1 MKIEDIK
8 GLGQALF
15 DEAGDAL
22 FLLDPDT
29 DQLLE
34 VNTTATRLIGFSRE
48 EILAQ
53 PATYW
58 FRFTGSKAS
67 HRVRQAAT
75 QTHIFHSQ
83 EGFLLRTNLDGQ
95 WLAVN
100 LTIARLHIKPKVLAL
115 ITARDVSEVRVAH
128 VQLKQKEAE
137 LRRVLGSVSDCLW
150 SAEIAPDGAWK
161 FRYVSP
167 VAVKITR
174 HPAEFFLTDPAN
186 WREIIHPQD
195 RPRWD
200 EAVARLR
207 TGQPAQLEYRIVC
220 PDGAVR
226 SVRVSVSVS
235 QAADGATLALDGI
248 LSDVTARVHAELAF
262 EAERYRLNTLMA
274 QLPDSIYFKDDKS
287 RFVRINA
294 ALARRF
300 GLTDPSQAVG
310 KTDFDF
316 FTREHAEQGFADEQ
330 QVIQTGQPIVDKEE
344 KETWPDG
351 RITWVS
357 TTKMPL
363 VQGGKIVGTFG
374 VSRDITRRKQQE
386 VELRQARELAESAN
400 RAKSEFLANMS
411 HEIRTPM
418 NGVIGMTELAL
429 DTELSPEQREYL
441 SMVKVSAESL
451 LAVINDILDFSKI
464 EARKLHLDSVDF
476 DLPEHVAD
484 TVKALAIRAQ
494 QKGLELACHIAPG
507 VPEMVVGDPGR
518 LRQILV
524 NLIGNAIK
532 FTAQGEVVL
541 DVRVESEERRA
552 ESQTDAAGSLALCS
566 PLSTLHFEVR
576 DTGIGIPPDK
586 QQVIFEAFTQ
596 VDVSTTRKYGGTGL
610 GLTISAQLVSMMGGR
625 IWVESEPGKG
635 STFHFTAHFGH
646 SQQPRAAPREP
657 ANLHNLPVLVVDD
670 NATNRRIL
678 SEMLLSWRMRPL
690 VVDSGRMALQAMHQ
704 ASVLGDPFALV
715 LLDGH
720 MPEMDG
726 FMLAAEIQRSPIFDG
741 VALLMLTSAG
751 LPEDVAR
758 CRELGIRAYLT
769 KPVKQSDLLDSILKH
784 LGRPIAEPEITDA
797 ASFAP
802 PARPLRILLAE
813 DNPINQKLALALL
826 QKHSHEVTVVPNG
839 VEALGMVER
848 VPFDMVLMDV
858 QMPEL
863 DGFEATARI
872 RQQEKSRGGHLPI
885 LAMTAYAMKGD
896 RERCLAAGMDGYVAK
911 PIQPEEL
918 YGAIAALFPAQ
929 KQDALQPPTPA
940 LAVPT
945 SEVLNAREVLAR
957 VGGDR
962 ELLRTLVQMFLNTS
976 PEQMNELR
984 EAVRQRNAEAIRRV
998 AHTIKG
1004 AVGNF
1009 SAGPAFE
1016 AALDLEMQARLQDL
1030 ADVDAACQRLH
1041 TALEELKPVLL
1052 TLANDQVGV
1061 G

>member
-34 VNTTATRLIGFSRE
+34 VNATAIRLIGFSRE

-58 FRFTGSKAS
+58 FRFSGSRAS
-67 HRVRQAAT
+67 QRVRQAAT
-75 QTHIFHSQ
+75 QTHVFHSQ
-83 EGFLLRTNLDGQ
+83 EGFLLRTHLDGQ

-137 LRRVLGSVSDCLW
+137 LRRVLSSVSDCLW
-150 SAEIAPDGAWK
+150 SAEIAPNGAWK
-161 FRYVSP
+161 FRYISP

-174 HPAEFFLTDPAN
+174 HPAEYFLTDPAN
-186 WREIIHPQD
+186 WRGIIHPQD
-195 RPRWD
+195 RARWD
-200 EAVARLR
+200 EAAARLR
-207 TGQPAQLEYRIVC
+207 AGKPAQVEYRIVC
-220 PDGAVR
+220 PDGSVR
-226 SVRVSVSVS
+226 SVRVNVSVS
-235 QAADGATLALDGI
+235 QAADGATLALDGV
-248 LSDVTARVHAELAF
+248 LSDVTERRQAEDAL
-262 EAERYRLNTLMA
+262 EQERYLLNTLMDKI
-274 QLPDSIYFKDDKS
+274 PDSIYFKDEKS

-300 GLTDPSQAVG
+300 GLADPAQALG

-316 FTREHAEQGFADEQ
+316 FTREHADQGFADEQ
-330 QVIQTGQPIVDKEE
+330 QVIRTGQPIVDKEE

-351 RITWVS
+351 RVTWVS

-429 DTELSPEQREYL
+429 DTELTTEQREYL

-494 QKGLELACHIAPG
+494 QKGLELACHLAPD

-532 FTAQGEVVL
+532 FTSQGEVVL
-541 DVRVESEERRA
+541 DVRVESGEWRV
-552 ESQTDAAGSLALCS
+552 ESPEKGDSSPSPLYS
-566 PLSTLHFEVR
+566 PLSTLHFEVK
-576 DTGIGIPPDK
+576 DTGIGIPQEK
-586 QQVIFEAFTQ
+586 QQAIFEAFTQ
-596 VDVSTTRKYGGTGL
+596 VDLSTTRKYGGTGL
-610 GLTISAQLVSMMGGR
+610 GLTISAQLVAMMGGR

-635 STFHFTAHFGH
+635 SIFHFTVRFDRSDGLPAE
-646 SQQPRAAPREP
+646 PREP
-657 ANLHNLPVLVVDD
+657 ASLHNLPVLVVDD

-678 SEMLLSWRMRPL
+678 GEMLLNWRMRPL
-690 VVDSGRMALQAMHQ
+690 VVESGRAALQALHQ
-704 ASVLGDPFALV
+704 ASVLGDPFAMV

-741 VALLMLTSAG
+741 LALLMLTSAG
-751 LPEDVAR
+751 MPDDVAR

-784 LGRPIAEPEITDA
+784 LGRPIAEPEPATLA
-797 ASFAP
+797 APTPA
-802 PARPLRILLAE
+802 ARPLRILLAE
-813 DNPINQKLALALL
+813 DNPVNQKLALALL
-826 QKHSHEVTVVPNG
+826 QKHGHVVTVVPNG
-839 VEALGMVER
+839 LEVLGAVGREG
-848 VPFDMVLMDV
+848 FDLVLMDV

-863 DGFEATARI
+863 DGLEATARI
-872 RQQEKSRGGHLPI
+872 RQQEKSKGGHLPI
-885 LAMTAYAMKGD
+885 IAMTAYAMKGD
-896 RERCLAAGMDGYVAK
+896 RERCLATGMDGYVAK

-918 YGAIAALFPAQ
+918 YSAIAALFPAAQ
-929 KQDALQPPTPA
+929 QDALPAPAPAGPTDD
-940 LAVPT
+940 
-945 SEVLNAREVLAR
+945 VLNVREVLAR

-962 ELLRTLVQMFLNTS
+962 ELLRTLVHMFLETCPGQLS
-976 PEQMNELR
+976 ELR
-984 EAVRQRNAEAIRRV
+984 EAIRERNADAIRRV

-1009 SAGPAFE
+1009 SAGPAFK
-1016 AALDLEMQARLQDL
+1016 AALELENQARVKDL
-1030 ADVDAACQRLH
+1030 TSVDAACERLH
-1041 TALEELKPVLL
+1041 TALEELKPALL
-1052 TLANDQVGV
+1052 ALANDQVSV